1 MPNEPRPLYTSE
13 VLRDIHTRSHEN
25 FKQLLEHCR
34 VFTEEEL
41 AREMEGFGDPSI
53 RHHFHHV
60 ICAEKYWVS
69 VIQGRMDVD
78 EDDGRRRTIDEFER
92 YRAEVFASADAYLR
106 GASPEELSTPR
117 PMMTWGG
124 HERVLV
130 PALIVTRTL
139 MHLYH
144 HQGKILAMCRLLG
157 KPGEGMN
164 YPLI

>member
-1 MPNEPRPLYTSE
+1 MTDKPRPLYTAD
-13 VLRDIHTRSHEN
+13 VLRDLHARSHEN

-53 RHHFHHV
+53 RHQFHHE
-60 ICAEKYWVS
+60 ISCEKYWIG

-78 EDDGRRRTIDEFER
+78 EDDGEIRTIDGFER
-92 YRAEVFASADAYLR
+92 YRAEVFESTDAYLR

-117 PMMTWGG
+117 PMITWGG

-130 PALIVTRTL
+130 PALIVTRTAV
-139 MHLYH
+139 HLYH

-157 KPGEGMN
+157 KPGGGMD
-164 YPLI
+164 YPLT